1 MNWANQVTYLR
12 LLLIP
17 SVVLVFYST
26 FPYSNVW
33 AGILFAIASLSDWL
47 DGYLARK
54 LKQTSEFG
62 AFLDPVADKLLVV
75 VVLIMLV
82 TAYPGLLVATVI
94 IIMREILISALREWM
109 ATRGKRDAVAVAF
122 SGKLKTTVQM
132 IAVIALLLYTPAFP
146 QWFWQLSF
154 LLIHVAALFSIY
166 SMVHYFRGAW
176 GTLKGEQPG
185 ADSQRKQD

>member
-33 AGILFAIASLSDWL
+33 AAILFAIASLSDWL

-176 GTLKGEQPG
+176 STLKGEQPG